1 MPDRCLCRGQN
12 VLDFKSVKLIRGGGQ
27 HFLKSLKSNW
37 HFLRGEYVK
46 QTNMVFSGI
55 SHISYLI
62 VYFILSL
69 GHINLYQET
78 FRRPASWTSILLDT
92 SLYNIWVRVIRNR
105 QSLHSHLSRIFLVL
119 GVLGNLA
126 TCLVIVK
133 NEYMRTTTNIYLFNL
148 AVTDLATLIFAMP
161 SELYLMWRQYPWT
174 FGEVRKHAGAE
185 LC

>member
-1 MPDRCLCRGQN
+1 MLSKQIWFSQ
-12 VLDFKSVKLIRGGGQ
+12 VHLIS
-27 HFLKSLKSNW
+27 H
-37 HFLRGEYVK
+37 V
-46 QTNMVFSGI
+46 SGI
-55 SHISYLI
+55 CQAFTI
-62 VYFILSL
+62 VYFILSP

-105 QSLHSHLSRIFLVL
+105 QSSHCHLSRIFLVL

-174 FGEVRKHAGAE
+174 FGEVRKHAVAE
-185 LC
+185 LFQAKLKLKIG